1 LANLTSKPLAL
12 HLDSKLADGFFWY
25 GEHYFMKWDLVRL
38 LNSLHRLRPGT
49 IIYPNYS
56 RRFTVDWLIKQ
67 VKAKNKIAVDGD
79 TINQPAV
86 QKARTDQYYTQLIN
100 VAAGPRHE
108 FERNKQVFERITGE
122 KCDLQAPYIDRGLL
136 HIVPGD
142 RIIIFTGAS
151 TPDKTWSPANFNA
164 LCKQILRD
172 TSLNILLI
180 NGKDAHEGADEIMAG
195 LAQDRASMLPDT
207 GLVTLCE
214 LIGGARL
221 VVTGDTAAV
230 HIAAALAVPA
240 VCIAKGDLYGRFIPY
255 PPEMSDKIHCVFPR
269 SYREDMANYSQYTSC
284 TLGGVSPEMV
294 CHVIE
299 KILTAHQ
306 LSDS

>member
-1 LANLTSKPLAL
+1 
-12 HLDSKLADGFFWY
+12 
-25 GEHYFMKWDLVRL
+25 
-38 LNSLHRLRPGT
+38 
-49 IIYPNYS
+49 
-56 RRFTVDWLIKQ
+56 
-67 VKAKNKIAVDGD
+67 
-79 TINQPAV
+79 
-86 QKARTDQYYTQLIN
+86 
-100 VAAGPRHE
+100 
-108 FERNKQVFERITGE
+108 VFERITGE